1 MAEPAAGVIL
11 AEGRYELIERV
22 GGGGMAT
29 VWMAK
34 DARLG
39 RPVAVKVIS
48 DALAAQAPYVER
60 FRREAR
66 LAAGLSHPN
75 LVKVYDFGSDGER
88 PFLVMEYVEGATL
101 GHRSADGTSDGPRVD
116 SETLARELLDALGHI
131 HAAGIVHRDVKPAN
145 VLVGG
150 DGRPRLT
157 DFGIAQADDSTGLTE
172 TGQVIGTLKYL
183 APEVARGGPATPQ
196 SDLYSLGVLLSEVS
210 GDDKSPSLARLI
222 DWLMAPDPS
231 QRPSSA
237 AQALSALN
245 TPPTAATAATA
256 PTAATPPTPPTAATA
271 ATRPLAATAATR
283 PLTLDRRHRRAVV
296 IIAAAAI
303 LVAVIVV
310 IVIASAGGSGNSS
323 ASTVR
328 AAPANAPLSRQ
339 LNTLDQMVDRVS
351 GH

>member
-1 MAEPAAGVIL
+1 MAELAAGVTL
-11 AEGRYELIERV
+11 AGRRYELIERL

-29 VWMAK
+29 VWMAE
-34 DARLG
+34 DTRLG
-39 RPVAVKVIS
+39 RRVAVKVIS

-66 LAAGLSHPN
+66 IAAGLSHPN

-88 PFLVMEYVEGATL
+88 PFLVMEYIEGAVL
-101 GHRSADGTSDGPRVD
+101 GQGSAERPAARARVD

-145 VLVGG
+145 VLVGP
-150 DGRPRLT
+150 DARPRLT
-157 DFGIAQADDSTGLTE
+157 DFGIAQAEDWTGLTE

-183 APEVARGGPATPQ
+183 APEVARGQPATPR

-210 GDDKSPSLARLI
+210 AGDRSPNLARLI
-222 DWLMAPDPS
+222 DWLMAADPS

-237 AQALSALN
+237 AQALSALD
-245 TPPTAATAATA
+245 AAPGAA
-256 PTAATPPTPPTAATA
+256 PATP

-283 PLTLDRRHRRAVV
+283 ALATDRRHRHAVMAVV
-296 IIAAAAI
+296 AIVVLAAVIVLIVIAAA
-303 LVAVIVV
+303 
-310 IVIASAGGSGNSS
+310 GGRGNSN

-328 AAPANAPLSRQ
+328 IAPANAPLTQQ
-339 LNTLDQMVDRVS
+339 LNSLDQMVDRVS